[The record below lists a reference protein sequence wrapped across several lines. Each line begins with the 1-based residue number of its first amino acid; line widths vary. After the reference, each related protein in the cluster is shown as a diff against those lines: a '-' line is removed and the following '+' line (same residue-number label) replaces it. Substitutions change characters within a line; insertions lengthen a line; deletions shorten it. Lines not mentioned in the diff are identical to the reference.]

1 MHFYMFYCSCR
12 HVHVTCTYTV
22 YTIVVCLQ
30 RLSDENLT
38 SFCEEGIDLTEEAV
52 AMETV
57 EEAKQ
62 FLNTEISGLYKKI
75 LANLEES
82 KEKFKGNFL

>member
-1 MHFYMFYCSCR
+1 
-12 HVHVTCTYTV
+12 
-22 YTIVVCLQ
+22 
-30 RLSDENLT
+30 
-38 SFCEEGIDLTEEAV
+38 
-52 AMETV
+52 METV